1 VESPATV
8 VNGRADR
15 PNRGRSAAR
24 RLAVMVA
31 VAVVAF
37 VGAGGVLAS
46 RTLDH
51 ARVLARQD
59 AAFQADLAAKS
70 IDAGLTL
77 AQTTLAG
84 IAGSF
89 PTAALLADPHQC
101 QLLFA
106 GLGPFSRGHI
116 DVVRNNGQV
125 ACSSLAAHGAPA
137 GATHAGATWLSGA
150 ATPSGSWIAPPF
162 TDHLTG
168 RPAIAVVM
176 RLPGPDGKPLALIAL
191 VLELSPLADDLAA
204 TYAGPRGFT
213 FPVVANGSTVSAPA
227 ASSGPRRSGESLL
240 TGSAQVTALPWRI
253 DAGIA
258 ETEALGSTRALL
270 VRGGQFGVA
279 AMVLVLL
286 LLFLVNR
293 KIAIPLDRLAVA
305 EQKLR
310 ASEERLRL
318 LLHGARDYAIV
329 MLDADGRVASW
340 SPSAQLLDGY
350 PQDEILGRPYDI
362 FFTSAEVVA
371 GEPTEILESAAS
383 TGRHEHE
390 GVRVRHDGSRYWA
403 RTVIT
408 ARRDAEGVLQGYV
421 TVAHDATVR
430 REVEL
435 ATIRVNAELEQRVEE
450 RTTQLEVQAAE
461 LHAANAELRAF
472 SYSVSHDLRAPL
484 RAIAGF
490 ANILS
495 DRCTGT
501 VPAEVG
507 HYATRIVANAENL
520 THMVEALLGLSAT
533 QRATMNATTLDL
545 TAMTRAAW
553 DELEPELEGRSVEFV
568 LPPLPAAHGDPRLIR
583 QVLTNLLENAVK
595 YTKKKDRAL
604 IEMGSKVTAEETVY
618 FVRDNGAG
626 FDMRR
631 ADEVFQVFRRLH
643 DAQDYPGTG
652 IGLASVQRIVARHGG
667 RAWAEGEPDRGATF
681 YFTLSP
687 VSRTASNAAPS
698 APIAAPEDLA
708 SLPG

>member
-1 VESPATV
+1 
-8 VNGRADR
+8 
-15 PNRGRSAAR
+15 
-24 RLAVMVA
+24 MVA
-31 VAVVAF
+31 VAVIAF
-37 VGAGGVLAS
+37 VGAGGVLAL

-51 ARVLARQD
+51 ARDLARQD
-59 AAFQADLAAKS
+59 AGFQANLAARS
-70 IDAGLTL
+70 IDDGLTL

-84 IAGSF
+84 MAGSF
-89 PTAALLADPHQC
+89 PTAALLANTDKC

-106 GLGPFSRGHI
+106 GLGPFVRGHI
-116 DVVRNNGQV
+116 DVVRTDGRV
-125 ACSSLAAHGAPA
+125 ACSSLAAQGAPP
-137 GATHAGATWLSGA
+137 GATHAGAAWLSVSSA
-150 ATPSGSWIAPPF
+150 SPQPTVTPPF
-162 TDHLTG
+162 TDHVTG
-168 RPAIAVVM
+168 YQAIGVVM
-176 RLPGPDGKPLALIAL
+176 PLPGPDGKPLALIAM
-191 VLELSPLADDLAA
+191 VLALSPLSDGLAA

-213 FPVVANGSTVSAPA
+213 FTVLANGATVSAPTGAGAPGKSTA
-227 ASSGPRRSGESLL
+227 ARL
-240 TGSAQVTALPWRI
+240 TGSAQTKAVSWQI

-270 VRGGQFGVA
+270 VRGAEFGIA
-279 AMVLVLL
+279 ALLLVVL

-293 KIAIPLDRLAVA
+293 KIAIPLDQLAVA

-310 ASEERLRL
+310 VSEERLRL

-340 SPSAQLLDGY
+340 SPSAQFLDGY
-350 PQDEILGRPYDI
+350 AQDEILGQPYDI
-362 FFTSAEVVA
+362 FFTSAEVA
-371 GEPTEILESAAS
+371 AAEPTEILEAAAS

-390 GVRVRHDGSRYWA
+390 GVRVRQDGSRYWA

-408 ARRDAEGVLQGYV
+408 ARRGSAGDLQGFV

-430 REVEL
+430 REIEL
-435 ATIRVNAELEQRVEE
+435 ATIRLNAELEQRVEE

-495 DRCTGT
+495 DRCTDT
-501 VPAEVG
+501 VPAEIG

-533 QRATMNATTLDL
+533 QRAAMNTTALD
-545 TAMTRAAW
+545 MTVLARAAW
-553 DELEPELEGRSVEFV
+553 DELESDLEGRNVEFV
-568 LPPLPAAHGDPRLIR
+568 LHPLPSGHGDLRLVR
-583 QVLTNLLENAVK
+583 QVLANLLENAVK
-595 YTKKKDRAL
+595 YTKKQDQAR
-604 IEMGSKVTAEETVY
+604 IEMDSRVIDEETIY

-643 DAQDYPGTG
+643 DAEDFPGTG
-652 IGLASVQRIVARHGG
+652 IGLASVQRIVTRHGG
-667 RAWAEGEPDRGATF
+667 RVWAEGETGRGATF
-681 YFTLSP
+681 YFTLGP
-687 VSRTASNAAPS
+687 GSRNTSNAQPGN
-698 APIAAPEDLA
+698 AAMAASEDLA